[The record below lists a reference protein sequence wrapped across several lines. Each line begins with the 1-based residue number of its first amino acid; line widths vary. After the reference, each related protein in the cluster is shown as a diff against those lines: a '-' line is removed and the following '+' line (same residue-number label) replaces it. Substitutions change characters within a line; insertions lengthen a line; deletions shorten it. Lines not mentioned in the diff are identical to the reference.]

1 MFDFEGFFKNLNTT
15 WNEFVQD
22 LKPKTEE
29 TIIDMNSKKIQID
42 LPAPPPAGGFS
53 GSPSGDN
60 DYDEALA
67 IWHKKVNAIILEAI
81 PLGYKLKA
89 SEVKE
94 EKIVRHFAEIVVEKS

>member
-1 MFDFEGFFKNLNTT
+1 MFDLDALLKNVSNSF
-15 WNEFVQD
+15 NEFLQD

-60 DYDEALA
+60 EYDDALA
-67 IWHKKVNAIILEAI
+67 AWQKKVNAIILDTI

-94 EKIVRHFAEIVVEKS
+94 ERIVRHFVEIVVEKS